1 MKMNNVNLGEI
12 ISQLVAEKGWSKAEF
27 ARKIGQK
34 RQNVDASV
42 FKKKSLD
49 TDLVCVISR
58 VLDCN
63 LFDYFKPSNAN
74 HYAALKA
81 TLKIEMGEQQ
91 QDKTFTFLFGE
102 NKVEI
107 K

>member
-1 MKMNNVNLGEI
+1 MNNVNLGEI

-49 TDLVCVISR
+49 TDLVCVTR
-58 VLDCN
+58 L
-63 LFDYFKPSNAN
+63 
-74 HYAALKA
+74 
-81 TLKIEMGEQQ
+81 
-91 QDKTFTFLFGE
+91 
-102 NKVEI
+102 
-107 K
+107 